1 MRLIH
6 TTVLFIALGALL
18 TVAGVQSEEHTKE
31 PYSYLLGRGIADLTG
46 PALGA
51 QMFGYSYDGQVT
63 EGIHTRLK
71 SRAFIIAE
79 ADGDKRV
86 VFVSADLVAMDHDMT
101 LEVINRLQL
110 LFGELYSL
118 DNLVLSAMHTHA
130 GPGGYSNALH
140 SGVLKPGEF
149 SQAHFNL
156 IVDGIVNSIVTAH
169 ADLQPGTL
177 RINKGNV
184 EGAGINRSLIA
195 YQENPL
201 QEREQYP
208 DNIDKEMTLLRL
220 SRDSG
225 DIGMI
230 NWYAVHPTSMTY
242 HNRLI
247 SGDHKGYAS
256 LEFER
261 MKNIASDTSESFVAA
276 FAQANPGDVTPNLN
290 LNNTGPGSDDFD
302 SAKIIGDRQLEVALD
317 LFDQAS
323 EEIEGEIDYRQ
334 LYVDLSN
341 YQVLNEFTHSGSQHT
356 CPAAY
361 GYSLAA
367 GSTEDGG
374 GHFLF
379 KEGMTKQSWW
389 MDLLIKIETGA
400 GHSQA
405 LSDCQRPKPILWSFG
420 ENKAEIVNRV
430 RSVSVIRIG
439 QLIILAMPA
448 EVTTMAGRRLRNTV
462 MAQLGEWAQHI
473 VLAGYSNGYAGY
485 VTTPEEYQLQQYEG
499 GHTLHGPWSLPAY
512 QQVSAQ
518 LAQTLENGS
527 TVKQGSDFDNRRE
540 KSTLLPARDNTP
552 GKLPAGVIFGEA
564 MPLERTH
571 YTKGDIVSVNFW
583 SSNPSENLGFE
594 NPFLV
599 VEKKHDNIWATVY
612 TDHDWST
619 KIRWEEDSGAYTAQV
634 TWEIPDDVEPG
645 EYRIRHFGQYA
656 DADGE
661 LNNYVGASEN
671 LLLSD

>member
-1 MRLIH
+1 MRLTH

-18 TVAGVQSEEHTKE
+18 AAAGVRSEGHTKE
-31 PYSYLLGRGIADLTG
+31 PYNYLLGRGIADLTG

-51 QMFGYSYDGQVT
+51 QMFGYSYEGQLT

-79 ADGDKRV
+79 AGGDKRV
-86 VFVSADLVAMDHDMT
+86 VFVSADLVAVDHEIT
-101 LEVINRLQL
+101 LDVIDRLQE

-118 DNLVLSAMHTHA
+118 DNVVLSAMHTHS

-149 SQAHFNL
+149 SPEHFNR
-156 IVDGIVNSIVTAH
+156 IINGIVNSIAAAH
-169 ADLQPGTL
+169 ADLQLGTL
-177 RINKGNV
+177 RINQGNV

-195 YQENPL
+195 YQENPA
-201 QEREQYP
+201 QEREQYS
-208 DNIDKEMTLLRL
+208 DNIDKKMTLLKL

-256 LEFER
+256 LAFER
-261 MKNIASDTSESFVAA
+261 RKNAGSDTRESFVAA

-302 SAKIIGDRQLEVALD
+302 STKIIGDRQLEVALD

-323 EEIEGEIDYRQ
+323 EEIEGKIDYRQ

-341 YQVLNEFTHSGSQHT
+341 YQVLDEFTHAGSQYT

-389 MDLLIKIETGA
+389 MDLLIKIEMGA

-405 LSDCQRPKPILWSFG
+405 LSECQSPKPILWSFG
-420 ENKAEIVNRV
+420 EDEAEIVNRI

-448 EVTTMAGRRLRNTV
+448 EVTTMAGRRLRSTV

-485 VTTPEEYQLQQYEG
+485 VTTPEEYQQQHYEG
-499 GHTLHGPWSLPAY
+499 GHTLHGQWSLPAY

-518 LAQTLENGS
+518 LAKALENG
-527 TVKQGSDFDNRRE
+527 TTLKQDTTFDNKSE
-540 KSTLLPARDNTP
+540 KSTSLPVHDNTP
-552 GKLPAGVIFGEA
+552 DHLPTGVSFGEA
-564 MPLERTH
+564 ISQDRTH
-571 YTKGDIVSVNFW
+571 YAKGGIANVSFW
-583 SSNPSENLGFE
+583 SSNPSKSLGFE
-594 NPFLV
+594 KSFLA
-599 VEKKHDNIWATVY
+599 VEQKHNNLWSAVY

-619 KIRWEEDSGAYTAQV
+619 KIQWNEKSDAYIAQV
-634 TWEIPDDVEPG
+634 TWEIPDDIEPG
-645 EYRIRHFGQYA
+645 EYRIRHFGRYT

-661 LNNYVGASEN
+661 INTFVGASQN
-671 LLLSD
+671 LTIE